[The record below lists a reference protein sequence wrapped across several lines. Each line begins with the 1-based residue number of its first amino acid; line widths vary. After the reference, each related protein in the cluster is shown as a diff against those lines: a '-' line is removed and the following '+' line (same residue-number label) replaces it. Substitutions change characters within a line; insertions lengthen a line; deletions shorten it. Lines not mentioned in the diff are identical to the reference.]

1 VKNGNHQE
9 LGWPQ
14 TAYGVSKIGVTLMT
28 FIQHRELSADSS
40 KPDVVIN
47 AVSCGCLINVQSFT
61 VYIARNLQKDF

>member
-1 VKNGNHQE
+1 MTVQLINEHDNVDLCLLRSDVRNGNHQE

-28 FIQHRELSADSS
+28 VIQQREMNEDSS

-47 AVSCGCLINVQSFT
+47 AVS
-61 VYIARNLQKDF
+61 YM

>member
-1 VKNGNHQE
+1 MYVLPCSDVRNGNHTE

-28 FIQHRELSADSS
+28 FIQQRVQDADSS

-47 AVSCGCLINVQSFT
+47 AVCKPFG
-61 VYIARNLQKDF
+61 